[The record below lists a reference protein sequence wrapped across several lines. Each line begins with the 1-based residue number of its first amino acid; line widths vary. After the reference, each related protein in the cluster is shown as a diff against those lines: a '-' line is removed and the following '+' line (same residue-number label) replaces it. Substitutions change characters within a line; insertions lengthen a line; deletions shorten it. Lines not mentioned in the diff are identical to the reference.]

1 MGNSLQPWIDQIAV
15 ASKDGRVLSIEGG
28 ASKRFYGEITQSK
41 EALNTHAYSGIV
53 NYEPSE
59 LYITAKA
66 GTPLIE
72 IEDALKQRNQ
82 CLAFEPPH
90 FLDERTGK
98 DLTTVGGMVSC
109 GLAGP
114 SRAQAGGVRD
124 YVLGVE
130 MINGRAQTLTFGGQ
144 VMKNVAGY
152 DVSRLMSGSMGVLGV
167 ITCVSLK
174 VLPIAPAQITIEC
187 ADIDQT
193 QAFKILHQW
202 GGQALPLHASCW
214 VDDAL
219 YIRLRG
225 AVAAVQSA
233 TERMKSELQ
242 LLGKR
247 VQLID
252 PMQAQLDWEACAN
265 HTLPFFQQAPN
276 TTDCL
281 WRLSVAQTAAPLSLS
296 YPSLIEWHGG
306 LRWVW
311 APASAVNQL
320 REVAKQARGHAT
332 MFRASQANADVD
344 KKVGVFTPLSEV
356 QSKIQKQLQ
365 QQMDPMGVFNTGRI
379 QL

>member
-1 MGNSLQPWIDQIAV
+1 MSNSLQAWIDQISA
-15 ASKDGRVLSIEGG
+15 AAQAGRVLSIEGG
-28 ASKRFYGEITQSK
+28 ATKRFYGEITQSNDI
-41 EALNTHAYSGIV
+41 LNTRAHSGIV
-53 NYEPSE
+53 SYEPSE
-59 LYITAKA
+59 LYITGKA

-90 FLDERTGK
+90 FFDANTSK
-98 DLTTVGGMVSC
+98 DSTTVGGMVAC

-152 DVSRLMSGSMGVLGV
+152 DVSRLMAASMGVLGV
-167 ITCVSLK
+167 ITVVSLK
-174 VLPIAPAQITIEC
+174 VLPIAPAQNTIEC
-187 ADIDQT
+187 ADINQT
-193 QAFKILHQW
+193 QALKLLHQW
-202 GGQALPLHASCW
+202 GVQALPLNASCW
-214 VDDAL
+214 VQDAL

-233 TERMKSELQ
+233 TERMQSELK

-247 VQLID
+247 VQVID
-252 PMQAQLDWEACAN
+252 QAQAQLDWVACAKQ
-265 HTLPFFQQAPN
+265 TLPFFQQAPKA
-276 TTDCL
+276 TDCL
-281 WRLSVAQTAAPLSLS
+281 WRLSVAQTAAPLSLP
-296 YPSLIEWHGG
+296 YPSLIEWQGG

-320 REVAKQARGHAT
+320 RETAKQAGGHAT
-332 MFRASQANADVD
+332 LFRTSQANADAD
-344 KKVGVFTPLSEV
+344 KKVGVFTPLPAV
-356 QSKIQKQLQ
+356 KSKIQQQLQ